1 MAKRPQTSS
10 LKPSSSKENFPPHAR
25 RRFNFDVSDEDFEE
39 FTKGYVPRNTMAL
52 QVLHRGP

>member
-1 MAKRPQTSS
+1 MAKRPQTFS

-39 FTKGYVPRNTMAL
+39 FTEGYVPRNTMAL
-52 QVLHRGP
+52 QVLH